1 MSNIAVLGE
10 RDSIYGF
17 AALGLD
23 VFPVS
28 DKQQAHKKIKNLI
41 SRNYSIIYITESIV
55 VELEEE
61 IEKYN
66 EDSMVAI
73 IPIPGIMGNS
83 GIGMKN
89 IKKSTIK
96 AIGSDIIF
104 DKEGTN

>member
-17 AALGLD
+17 AALGLA

-28 DKQQAHKKIKNLI
+28 DKQQAHRKIKNLI
-41 SRNYSIIYITESIV
+41 SQDYSIIYITESMAA
-55 VELEEE
+55 ELEEE

-66 EDSMVAI
+66 EESMIAI
-73 IPIPGIMGNS
+73 IPIPGIIGNN
-83 GIGMKN
+83 GIGINN
-89 IKKSTIK
+89 IRKSAVK

-104 DKEGTN
+104 GKDKIN